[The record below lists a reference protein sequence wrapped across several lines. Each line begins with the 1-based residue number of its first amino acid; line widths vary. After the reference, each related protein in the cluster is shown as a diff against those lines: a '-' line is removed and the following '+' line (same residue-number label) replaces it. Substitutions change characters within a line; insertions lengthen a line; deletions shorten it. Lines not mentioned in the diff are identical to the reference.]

1 MAKKRVAV
9 IIDHSPLNTTRAS
22 EGLRMAL
29 GQTLADNQVRVLLL
43 DAGAWAAI
51 PLKPA
56 AVSGG
61 DFKKPIDTIIMLK
74 HEVWV
79 EEESLQELGIDRAQV
94 LPGIKLAS
102 RRQVEQE
109 LAEAEAVIRF

>member
-1 MAKKRVAV
+1 M

-56 AVSGG
+56 VVNGG
-61 DFKKPIDTIIMLK
+61 ELKKHIDTIIMLK

-79 EEESLQELGIDRAQV
+79 EEESLEQLGIDRTQV
-94 LPGIKLAS
+94 LPGIRLAS

-109 LAEAEAVIRF
+109 LADTEVVIRF